1 MISANG
7 VTLRV
12 GKKALFEDVN
22 IKFTEGNCYG
32 LIGANG
38 AGKSTFLKILSGA
51 LETTSGDVT
60 ITPGQRLSVLEQDHF
75 KYDAYPV
82 MDVVIMGNER
92 LYQIMKEKDAI
103 SESLRA
109 YVAKYP
115 SQTKAAGSLK
125 GVSVG
130 TVSNILNGRYENI
143 SDEMFRNVAS
153 QVGGVS
159 ATGWQIVETGAY
171 QEITAVLSDAQR
183 WRNVTWVTGEA
194 GCGKSTTARVYLQ
207 EHREVFYILC
217 SEDMKK
223 GDFVREI
230 ARTVGIRTE
239 GYNIREVWGLILDDI
254 IQMDAPLLV
263 FDEADKL
270 TEPVFHY
277 FISLYN
283 KLEEKCGVVFLSTD
297 YIAKRISNG
306 LRYQKPGYKEF
317 YSRIGRKFYE
327 LEPTDV
333 NDVFAICSANGVTD
347 KKDIDKVIKEASTCD
362 FDLRRV
368 RKSIHK
374 VKRMVGE

>member
-1 MISANG
+1 MS
-7 VTLRV
+7 
-12 GKKALFEDVN
+12 E
-22 IKFTEGNCYG
+22 
-32 LIGANG
+32 
-38 AGKSTFLKILSGA
+38 LKR
-51 LETTSGDVT
+51 
-60 ITPGQRLSVLEQDHF
+60 Q
-75 KYDAYPV
+75 
-82 MDVVIMGNER
+82 
-92 LYQIMKEKDAI
+92 EKDAI
-103 SESLRA
+103 RESLQA

-125 GVSVG
+125 NISVG
-130 TVSNILNGRYENI
+130 TVSNILNGLYEKI
-143 SDEMFRNVAS
+143 SDDMFRNVAS
-153 QVGGVS
+153 QVRS
-159 ATGWQIVETGAY
+159 INAPGWQVVETGAY
-171 QEITAVLSDAQR
+171 QEITGVLSDAQR
-183 WRNVTWVTGEA
+183 WRNVTWVVGEA
-194 GCGKSTTARVYLQ
+194 GCGKTTTSRVYLQ
-207 EHREVFYILC
+207 EHKEVFYVLC

-239 GYNIREVWGLILDDI
+239 GCNIREVWSLILDDI

-306 LRYQKPGYKEF
+306 LKYKKPGYKEF

-327 LEPTDV
+327 LEPTDA
-333 NDVFAICSANGVTD
+333 NDVYTICTANGVTE
-347 KKDIDKVIKEASTCD
+347 KKDIDCVIKEAASCD

-368 RKSIHK
+368 KKSIHK
-374 VKRMVGE
+374 VKRMSE

>member
-1 MISANG
+1 M
-7 VTLRV
+7 
-12 GKKALFEDVN
+12 E
-22 IKFTEGNCYG
+22 
-32 LIGANG
+32 
-38 AGKSTFLKILSGA
+38 
-51 LETTSGDVT
+51 
-60 ITPGQRLSVLEQDHF
+60 IT
-75 KYDAYPV
+75 
-82 MDVVIMGNER
+82 
-92 LYQIMKEKDAI
+92 MKEKNAI
-103 SESLRA
+103 SERLRA

-130 TVSNILNGRYENI
+130 TVSNILNGRFENI

-153 QVGGVS
+153 QVGGMGTS
-159 ATGWQIVETGAY
+159 GWQIVETGAY
-171 QEITAVLSDAQR
+171 QEITEVLSDAQR
-183 WRNVTWVTGEA
+183 WRSVRWVTGEA

-207 EHREVFYILC
+207 DHKEVFYILC

-239 GYNIREVWGLILDDI
+239 GCNIREVWGLILDDI

-297 YIAKRISNG
+297 YIVKRISNG
-306 LRYQKPGYKEF
+306 LKYQKPGYKEF
-317 YSRIGRKFYE
+317 FSRIGRKFFT
-327 LEPTDV
+327 LEPTDQ
-333 NDVFAICSANGVTD
+333 NDVYIICTANGLTSRQ
-347 KKDIDKVIKEASTCD
+347 DIDVVMKEAATCD
-362 FDLRRV
+362 YDLRRV
-368 RKSIHK
+368 KDSIHK
-374 VKRMVGE
+374 VKRMSDL

>member
-1 MISANG
+1 M
-7 VTLRV
+7 
-12 GKKALFEDVN
+12 E
-22 IKFTEGNCYG
+22 
-32 LIGANG
+32 
-38 AGKSTFLKILSGA
+38 
-51 LETTSGDVT
+51 
-60 ITPGQRLSVLEQDHF
+60 IT
-75 KYDAYPV
+75 
-82 MDVVIMGNER
+82 
-92 LYQIMKEKDAI
+92 MKEKDAI
-103 SESLRA
+103 SESLLA
-109 YVAKYP
+109 YVPKYP

-207 EHREVFYILC
+207 EHKEVFYILC

-347 KKDIDKVIKEASTCD
+347 RKDIDKVIKEASTCD

-374 VKRMVGE
+374 VKRMTGE

>member
-1 MISANG
+1 M
-7 VTLRV
+7 
-12 GKKALFEDVN
+12 E
-22 IKFTEGNCYG
+22 
-32 LIGANG
+32 
-38 AGKSTFLKILSGA
+38 
-51 LETTSGDVT
+51 
-60 ITPGQRLSVLEQDHF
+60 IT
-75 KYDAYPV
+75 
-82 MDVVIMGNER
+82 
-92 LYQIMKEKDAI
+92 MKEKNAI
-103 SESLRA
+103 SERLRA

-130 TVSNILNGRYENI
+130 TVSNILNGRFENI

-153 QVGGVS
+153 QVGGMG
-159 ATGWQIVETGAY
+159 TPGWQIVETGAY
-171 QEITAVLSDAQR
+171 QEITEVLSDAQR
-183 WRNVTWVTGEA
+183 WRNVRWVTGEA

-207 EHREVFYILC
+207 DHKEVFYILC

-239 GYNIREVWGLILDDI
+239 GCNIREVWGLILDDI

-297 YIAKRISNG
+297 YIVKRISNG
-306 LRYQKPGYKEF
+306 LKYQKPGYKEF
-317 YSRIGRKFYE
+317 FSRIGRKFFT
-327 LEPTDV
+327 LEPTDQ
-333 NDVFAICSANGVTD
+333 NDVYTICTANGLTSRQ
-347 KKDIDKVIKEASTCD
+347 DIDIVMKEAAVCD
-362 FDLRRV
+362 YDLRRV
-368 RKSIHK
+368 KDSIHK
-374 VKRMVGE
+374 VKRMSDL

>member
-1 MISANG
+1 MTWNTVLRNMRENKQRKISSKPALSVSWLISVMLISALLLSGCSGQNG
-7 VTLRV
+7 TAADKSAQ
-12 GKKALFEDVN
+12 G
-22 IKFTEGNCYG
+22 TEE
-32 LIGANG
+32 
-38 AGKSTFLKILSGA
+38 AGKISIV
-51 LETTSGDVT
+51 TT
-60 ITPGQRLSVLEQDHF
+60 IFPP
-75 KYDAYPV
+75 Y
-82 MDVVIMGNER
+82 
-92 LYQIMKEKDAI
+92 
-103 SESLRA
+103 
-109 YVAKYP
+109 
-115 SQTKAAGSLK
+115 
-125 GVSVG
+125 
-130 TVSNILNGRYENI
+130 
-143 SDEMFRNVAS
+143 
-153 QVGGVS
+153 
-159 ATGWQIVETGAY
+159 
-171 QEITAVLSDAQR
+171 
-183 WRNVTWVTGEA
+183 
-194 GCGKSTTARVYLQ
+194 
-207 EHREVFYILC
+207 
-217 SEDMKK
+217 
-223 GDFVREI
+223 DFVREI

-347 KKDIDKVIKEASTCD
+347 RKDIDKVIKEASTCD

-374 VKRMVGE
+374 VKRMTGE

>member
-1 MISANG
+1 M
-7 VTLRV
+7 
-12 GKKALFEDVN
+12 E
-22 IKFTEGNCYG
+22 
-32 LIGANG
+32 
-38 AGKSTFLKILSGA
+38 
-51 LETTSGDVT
+51 
-60 ITPGQRLSVLEQDHF
+60 IT
-75 KYDAYPV
+75 
-82 MDVVIMGNER
+82 
-92 LYQIMKEKDAI
+92 MKEKNAI
-103 SESLRA
+103 SERLRA

-130 TVSNILNGRYENI
+130 TVSNILNGRFENI

-153 QVGGVS
+153 QVGGMG
-159 ATGWQIVETGAY
+159 TPGWQIVETGAY
-171 QEITAVLSDAQR
+171 QEITEVLSDAQR
-183 WRNVTWVTGEA
+183 WRSVRWVTGEA

-207 EHREVFYILC
+207 DHKEVFYILC

-239 GYNIREVWGLILDDI
+239 GCNIREVWGLILDDI

-297 YIAKRISNG
+297 YIVKRISNG
-306 LRYQKPGYKEF
+306 LKYQKPGYKEF
-317 YSRIGRKFYE
+317 FSRIGRKFFT
-327 LEPTDV
+327 LEPTDQ
-333 NDVFAICSANGVTD
+333 NDVYIICMANGLTSRQ
-347 KKDIDKVIKEASTCD
+347 DIDVVMKEAATCD
-362 FDLRRV
+362 YDLRRV
-368 RKSIHK
+368 KDSIHK
-374 VKRMVGE
+374 VKRMSDL

>member
-1 MISANG
+1 M
-7 VTLRV
+7 
-12 GKKALFEDVN
+12 E
-22 IKFTEGNCYG
+22 
-32 LIGANG
+32 
-38 AGKSTFLKILSGA
+38 
-51 LETTSGDVT
+51 
-60 ITPGQRLSVLEQDHF
+60 IT
-75 KYDAYPV
+75 
-82 MDVVIMGNER
+82 
-92 LYQIMKEKDAI
+92 MKEKNAI
-103 SESLRA
+103 SERLRA

-130 TVSNILNGRYENI
+130 TVSNILNGRFENI

-153 QVGGVS
+153 QVGGMG
-159 ATGWQIVETGAY
+159 TPGWQIVETGAY
-171 QEITAVLSDAQR
+171 QEITEVLSDAQR
-183 WRNVTWVTGEA
+183 WRNVRWVTGEA

-207 EHREVFYILC
+207 DHKEVFYILC

-239 GYNIREVWGLILDDI
+239 GCNIREVWGLILDDI

-297 YIAKRISNG
+297 YIVKRISNG
-306 LRYQKPGYKEF
+306 LKYQKPGYKEF
-317 YSRIGRKFYE
+317 FSRIGRKFFT
-327 LEPTDV
+327 LEPTDQ
-333 NDVFAICSANGVTD
+333 NDVYTICTANGLTSRQ
-347 KKDIDKVIKEASTCD
+347 DIDIVMKEAAVCD
-362 FDLRRV
+362 YDLRRV
-368 RKSIHK
+368 KDSIHK
-374 VKRMVGE
+374 VKRMCDL

>member
-1 MISANG
+1 M
-7 VTLRV
+7 
-12 GKKALFEDVN
+12 E
-22 IKFTEGNCYG
+22 
-32 LIGANG
+32 
-38 AGKSTFLKILSGA
+38 
-51 LETTSGDVT
+51 
-60 ITPGQRLSVLEQDHF
+60 IT
-75 KYDAYPV
+75 
-82 MDVVIMGNER
+82 
-92 LYQIMKEKDAI
+92 MKEKNAI
-103 SESLRA
+103 SERLRA

-130 TVSNILNGRYENI
+130 TVSNILNGRFENI

-153 QVGGVS
+153 QVGGMG
-159 ATGWQIVETGAY
+159 TPGLQIVETGAY
-171 QEITAVLSDAQR
+171 QEITEVLSDAQR
-183 WRNVTWVTGEA
+183 WRSVRWVTGEA

-207 EHREVFYILC
+207 DHKEVFYILC

-239 GYNIREVWGLILDDI
+239 GCNIREVWGLILDDI

-297 YIAKRISNG
+297 YIVKRISNG
-306 LRYQKPGYKEF
+306 LKYQKPGYKEF
-317 YSRIGRKFYE
+317 FSRIGRKFFT
-327 LEPTDV
+327 LEPTDQ
-333 NDVFAICSANGVTD
+333 NDVYIICTANGLTSRQ
-347 KKDIDKVIKEASTCD
+347 DIDVVMKEAATCD
-362 FDLRRV
+362 YDLRRV
-368 RKSIHK
+368 KDSIHK
-374 VKRMVGE
+374 VKRMSDL

>member
-1 MISANG
+1 M
-7 VTLRV
+7 
-12 GKKALFEDVN
+12 E
-22 IKFTEGNCYG
+22 
-32 LIGANG
+32 
-38 AGKSTFLKILSGA
+38 
-51 LETTSGDVT
+51 
-60 ITPGQRLSVLEQDHF
+60 IT
-75 KYDAYPV
+75 
-82 MDVVIMGNER
+82 
-92 LYQIMKEKDAI
+92 MKEKDAI

-254 IQMDAPLLV
+254 ILPHTPQIKVTCRSLLYHLIDVFLVSHTVGGTDREHVVHVCRLQLIKFPSDTAVELLV
-263 FDEADKL
+263 AGLLVSQTIADAFGNIIGTQKHDAAFLLQFVVQADE
-270 TEPVFHY
+270 
-277 FISLYN
+277 
-283 KLEEKCGVVFLSTD
+283 VVEHRFGQLV
-297 YIAKRISNG
+297 RLVEHQQG
-306 LRYQKPGYKEF
+306 
-317 YSRIGRKFYE
+317 
-327 LEPTDV
+327 
-333 NDVFAICSANGVTD
+333 
-347 KKDIDKVIKEASTCD
+347 
-362 FDLRRV
+362 RV

>member
-1 MISANG
+1 M
-7 VTLRV
+7 
-12 GKKALFEDVN
+12 E
-22 IKFTEGNCYG
+22 
-32 LIGANG
+32 
-38 AGKSTFLKILSGA
+38 
-51 LETTSGDVT
+51 
-60 ITPGQRLSVLEQDHF
+60 IT
-75 KYDAYPV
+75 
-82 MDVVIMGNER
+82 
-92 LYQIMKEKDAI
+92 MKEKDAI

-194 GCGKSTTARVYLQ
+194 GCGK
-207 EHREVFYILC
+207 
-217 SEDMKK
+217 K

-277 FISLYN
+277 FISMYN
-283 KLEEKCGVVFLSTD
+283 KLEDKSGIVFMSTD
-297 YIAKRISNG
+297 YIKKRINLG
-306 LRYQKPGYKEF
+306 LRHQKPGYKEF
-317 YSRIGRKFYE
+317 FSRMGRKYFE
-327 LEPTDV
+327 LEETTA
-333 NDVFAICSANGVTD
+333 NDVYSICMANGIQD
-347 KKDIDKVIKEASTCD
+347 KKKIEEVIRDAEPCD

-368 RKSIHK
+368 KKAIHRA
-374 VKRMVGE
+374 KRMGE

>member
-1 MISANG
+1 
-7 VTLRV
+7 
-12 GKKALFEDVN
+12 
-22 IKFTEGNCYG
+22 
-32 LIGANG
+32 
-38 AGKSTFLKILSGA
+38 
-51 LETTSGDVT
+51 
-60 ITPGQRLSVLEQDHF
+60 
-75 KYDAYPV
+75 
-82 MDVVIMGNER
+82 
-92 LYQIMKEKDAI
+92 MKEKDAI

-143 SDEMFRNVAS
+143 SDEMFRN
-153 QVGGVS
+153 
-159 ATGWQIVETGAY
+159 
-171 QEITAVLSDAQR
+171 
-183 WRNVTWVTGEA
+183 
-194 GCGKSTTARVYLQ
+194 
-207 EHREVFYILC
+207 
-217 SEDMKK
+217 EDMKK

-347 KKDIDKVIKEASTCD
+347 KRDIDNVIKEASTCD

-374 VKRMVGE
+374 VKRMTGE

>member
-1 MISANG
+1 M
-7 VTLRV
+7 
-12 GKKALFEDVN
+12 E
-22 IKFTEGNCYG
+22 
-32 LIGANG
+32 
-38 AGKSTFLKILSGA
+38 
-51 LETTSGDVT
+51 
-60 ITPGQRLSVLEQDHF
+60 IT
-75 KYDAYPV
+75 
-82 MDVVIMGNER
+82 
-92 LYQIMKEKDAI
+92 MKEKNAI
-103 SESLRA
+103 SERLRA

-130 TVSNILNGRYENI
+130 TVSNILNGRFENI

-153 QVGGVS
+153 QVGGMG
-159 ATGWQIVETGAY
+159 TPGWQIVETGAY
-171 QEITAVLSDAQR
+171 QEITEVLSDAQR
-183 WRNVTWVTGEA
+183 WRNVRWVTGEA

-207 EHREVFYILC
+207 DHKEVFYILC

-239 GYNIREVWGLILDDI
+239 GCNISEVWGLILDDI

-297 YIAKRISNG
+297 YIVKRISNG
-306 LRYQKPGYKEF
+306 LKYQKPGYKEF
-317 YSRIGRKFYE
+317 FSRIGRKFFT
-327 LEPTDV
+327 LEPTDQ
-333 NDVFAICSANGVTD
+333 NDVYTICTANGLTFRQ
-347 KKDIDKVIKEASTCD
+347 DIDIVMKEAVACD
-362 FDLRRV
+362 YDLRRV
-368 RKSIHK
+368 KDSIHK
-374 VKRMVGE
+374 VKRMSDL

>member
-1 MISANG
+1 M
-7 VTLRV
+7 
-12 GKKALFEDVN
+12 E
-22 IKFTEGNCYG
+22 
-32 LIGANG
+32 
-38 AGKSTFLKILSGA
+38 
-51 LETTSGDVT
+51 
-60 ITPGQRLSVLEQDHF
+60 IT
-75 KYDAYPV
+75 
-82 MDVVIMGNER
+82 
-92 LYQIMKEKDAI
+92 MKEKNAI
-103 SESLRA
+103 SERLRA

-130 TVSNILNGRYENI
+130 TVSNILNGRFENI

-153 QVGGVS
+153 QVGGMG
-159 ATGWQIVETGAY
+159 TPGWQIVETGAY
-171 QEITAVLSDAQR
+171 QEITEVLSDAQR
-183 WRNVTWVTGEA
+183 WRNVRWVTGEA

-207 EHREVFYILC
+207 DHKEVFYILC

-239 GYNIREVWGLILDDI
+239 GCNIREVWGLILDDI

-297 YIAKRISNG
+297 YIVKRISNG
-306 LRYQKPGYKEF
+306 LKYQKPGYKEF
-317 YSRIGRKFYE
+317 FSRIGRKFFT
-327 LEPTDV
+327 LEPTDQ
-333 NDVFAICSANGVTD
+333 NDVYTICTANGLTFRQ
-347 KKDIDKVIKEASTCD
+347 DIDIVMKEAVACD
-362 FDLRRV
+362 YDLRRV
-368 RKSIHK
+368 KDSIHK
-374 VKRMVGE
+374 VKRMSDL

>member
-1 MISANG
+1 
-7 VTLRV
+7 
-12 GKKALFEDVN
+12 
-22 IKFTEGNCYG
+22 
-32 LIGANG
+32 
-38 AGKSTFLKILSGA
+38 
-51 LETTSGDVT
+51 
-60 ITPGQRLSVLEQDHF
+60 
-75 KYDAYPV
+75 
-82 MDVVIMGNER
+82 
-92 LYQIMKEKDAI
+92 MKEKDAI

-207 EHREVFYILC
+207 EHKEVFYILC

-297 YIAKRISNG
+297 YIAKRIS
-306 LRYQKPGYKEF
+306 
-317 YSRIGRKFYE
+317 IGRKFYE

-347 KKDIDKVIKEASTCD
+347 RKDIDKVIKEASTCD

-374 VKRMVGE
+374 VKRMTGE

>member
-1 MISANG
+1 M
-7 VTLRV
+7 
-12 GKKALFEDVN
+12 E
-22 IKFTEGNCYG
+22 
-32 LIGANG
+32 
-38 AGKSTFLKILSGA
+38 
-51 LETTSGDVT
+51 
-60 ITPGQRLSVLEQDHF
+60 IT
-75 KYDAYPV
+75 
-82 MDVVIMGNER
+82 
-92 LYQIMKEKDAI
+92 MKEKNAI
-103 SESLRA
+103 SERLRA

-130 TVSNILNGRYENI
+130 TVSNILNGRFENI

-153 QVGGVS
+153 QVGGMG
-159 ATGWQIVETGAY
+159 TPGWQIVETGAY
-171 QEITAVLSDAQR
+171 QEITEVLSDAQR
-183 WRNVTWVTGEA
+183 WRSVRWVTGEA

-207 EHREVFYILC
+207 DHKEVFYILC

-239 GYNIREVWGLILDDI
+239 GFNIREVWGLILDDI

-297 YIAKRISNG
+297 YIVKRISNG
-306 LRYQKPGYKEF
+306 LKYQKPGYKEF
-317 YSRIGRKFYE
+317 FSRIGRKFFT
-327 LEPTDV
+327 LEPTDQ
-333 NDVFAICSANGVTD
+333 NDVYIICTANGLTSRQ
-347 KKDIDKVIKEASTCD
+347 DIDVVMKGAATCD
-362 FDLRRV
+362 YDLRRV
-368 RKSIHK
+368 KDSIHK
-374 VKRMVGE
+374 VKRMSDL

>member
-1 MISANG
+1 MS
-7 VTLRV
+7 
-12 GKKALFEDVN
+12 E
-22 IKFTEGNCYG
+22 
-32 LIGANG
+32 
-38 AGKSTFLKILSGA
+38 LKR
-51 LETTSGDVT
+51 
-60 ITPGQRLSVLEQDHF
+60 Q
-75 KYDAYPV
+75 
-82 MDVVIMGNER
+82 
-92 LYQIMKEKDAI
+92 EKDAI
-103 SESLRA
+103 RESLQA

-125 GVSVG
+125 NISVG
-130 TVSNILNGRYENI
+130 TVSNILNGLYEKI
-143 SDEMFRNVAS
+143 SDDMFRNVAS
-153 QVGGVS
+153 QVKNIN
-159 ATGWQIVETGAY
+159 TPGWQIVETGAY
-171 QEITAVLSDAQR
+171 QEITGVLSDAQR
-183 WRNVTWVTGEA
+183 WRNVTWVVGEA
-194 GCGKSTTARVYLQ
+194 GCGKSTTSRVYLQ
-207 EHREVFYILC
+207 EHKEVFYILC

-239 GYNIREVWGLILDDI
+239 GCNIREVWSLILDDI

-306 LRYQKPGYKEF
+306 LKYQKPGYKEF

-327 LEPTDV
+327 LEPTDA
-333 NDVFAICSANGVTD
+333 NDVYTICTANGVTE
-347 KKDIDKVIKEASTCD
+347 KKDIDCVIKEAASCD

-368 RKSIHK
+368 KKSIHK
-374 VKRMVGE
+374 VKRMSE

>member
-1 MISANG
+1 M
-7 VTLRV
+7 
-12 GKKALFEDVN
+12 E
-22 IKFTEGNCYG
+22 
-32 LIGANG
+32 
-38 AGKSTFLKILSGA
+38 
-51 LETTSGDVT
+51 
-60 ITPGQRLSVLEQDHF
+60 ITV
-75 KYDAYPV
+75 
-82 MDVVIMGNER
+82 
-92 LYQIMKEKDAI
+92 KEKNAI
-103 SESLRA
+103 SERLRA

-130 TVSNILNGRYENI
+130 TVSNILNGRFENI

-153 QVGGVS
+153 QVGGMG
-159 ATGWQIVETGAY
+159 TPGWQIVETGAY
-171 QEITAVLSDAQR
+171 QEITEVLSDAQR
-183 WRNVTWVTGEA
+183 WRSVRWVTGEA

-207 EHREVFYILC
+207 DHKEVFYILC

-239 GYNIREVWGLILDDI
+239 GCNIREVWGLILDDI

-297 YIAKRISNG
+297 YIVKRISNG
-306 LRYQKPGYKEF
+306 LKYQKPGYKEF
-317 YSRIGRKFYE
+317 FSRIGRKFFT
-327 LEPTDV
+327 LEPTDQ
-333 NDVFAICSANGVTD
+333 NDVYIICMANGLTSRQ
-347 KKDIDKVIKEASTCD
+347 DIDVVMKEAATCD
-362 FDLRRV
+362 YDLRRV
-368 RKSIHK
+368 KDSIHK
-374 VKRMVGE
+374 VKRMSDL

>member
-1 MISANG
+1 M
-7 VTLRV
+7 
-12 GKKALFEDVN
+12 E
-22 IKFTEGNCYG
+22 
-32 LIGANG
+32 
-38 AGKSTFLKILSGA
+38 
-51 LETTSGDVT
+51 
-60 ITPGQRLSVLEQDHF
+60 IT
-75 KYDAYPV
+75 
-82 MDVVIMGNER
+82 
-92 LYQIMKEKDAI
+92 MKEKNAI
-103 SESLRA
+103 SERLRA

-130 TVSNILNGRYENI
+130 TVSNILNGRFENI

-153 QVGGVS
+153 QVGGMG
-159 ATGWQIVETGAY
+159 TPGWQIVETGAY
-171 QEITAVLSDAQR
+171 QEITEVLSDAQR
-183 WRNVTWVTGEA
+183 WRSVRWVTGEA

-207 EHREVFYILC
+207 DHKEVFYILC

-297 YIAKRISNG
+297 YIVKRISNG
-306 LRYQKPGYKEF
+306 LKYQKPGYKEF
-317 YSRIGRKFYE
+317 FSRIGRKFFT
-327 LEPTDV
+327 LEPTDQ
-333 NDVFAICSANGVTD
+333 NDVYIICTANGLTSRQ
-347 KKDIDKVIKEASTCD
+347 DIDVVMKEAATCD
-362 FDLRRV
+362 YDLRRV
-368 RKSIHK
+368 KDSIHK
-374 VKRMVGE
+374 VKRMSDL

>member
-1 MISANG
+1 M
-7 VTLRV
+7 
-12 GKKALFEDVN
+12 E
-22 IKFTEGNCYG
+22 
-32 LIGANG
+32 
-38 AGKSTFLKILSGA
+38 
-51 LETTSGDVT
+51 
-60 ITPGQRLSVLEQDHF
+60 IT
-75 KYDAYPV
+75 
-82 MDVVIMGNER
+82 
-92 LYQIMKEKDAI
+92 MKEKNAI
-103 SESLRA
+103 SERLRA

-130 TVSNILNGRYENI
+130 TVSNILNGRFENI

-153 QVGGVS
+153 QVGGMG
-159 ATGWQIVETGAY
+159 TPGWQIVETGAY
-171 QEITAVLSDAQR
+171 QEITEVLSDAQR
-183 WRNVTWVTGEA
+183 WRSVRWVTGEA

-207 EHREVFYILC
+207 DHKEVFYILC

-239 GYNIREVWGLILDDI
+239 GCNIREVWGLILDDI

-297 YIAKRISNG
+297 YIVKRISNG
-306 LRYQKPGYKEF
+306 LKYQKPGYKEF
-317 YSRIGRKFYE
+317 FSRIGRKFFT
-327 LEPTDV
+327 LDPTDQ
-333 NDVFAICSANGVTD
+333 NDVYIICTANGLTSRQ
-347 KKDIDKVIKEASTCD
+347 DIDVVMKEAATCD
-362 FDLRRV
+362 YDLRRV
-368 RKSIHK
+368 KDSIHK
-374 VKRMVGE
+374 VKRMSDL

>member
-1 MISANG
+1 M
-7 VTLRV
+7 
-12 GKKALFEDVN
+12 E
-22 IKFTEGNCYG
+22 
-32 LIGANG
+32 
-38 AGKSTFLKILSGA
+38 
-51 LETTSGDVT
+51 
-60 ITPGQRLSVLEQDHF
+60 IT
-75 KYDAYPV
+75 
-82 MDVVIMGNER
+82 
-92 LYQIMKEKDAI
+92 MKEKNAI
-103 SESLRA
+103 SERLRT

-130 TVSNILNGRYENI
+130 TVSNILNGRFENI

-153 QVGGVS
+153 QVGGMGTPS
-159 ATGWQIVETGAY
+159 WQIVETGAY
-171 QEITAVLSDAQR
+171 QEITEVLSDAQR
-183 WRNVTWVTGEA
+183 WRSVRWVTGEA

-207 EHREVFYILC
+207 DHKEVFYILC

-239 GYNIREVWGLILDDI
+239 GCNIREVWGLILDDI

-297 YIAKRISNG
+297 YIVKRISNG
-306 LRYQKPGYKEF
+306 LKYQKPGYKEF
-317 YSRIGRKFYE
+317 FSRIGRKFFT
-327 LEPTDV
+327 LEPTDQ
-333 NDVFAICSANGVTD
+333 NDVYIICTANGLTSRQ
-347 KKDIDKVIKEASTCD
+347 DIDVVMKEAATCD
-362 FDLRRV
+362 YDLRRV
-368 RKSIHK
+368 KDSIHK
-374 VKRMVGE
+374 VKRMSDL

>member
-1 MISANG
+1 M
-7 VTLRV
+7 
-12 GKKALFEDVN
+12 E
-22 IKFTEGNCYG
+22 
-32 LIGANG
+32 
-38 AGKSTFLKILSGA
+38 
-51 LETTSGDVT
+51 
-60 ITPGQRLSVLEQDHF
+60 IT
-75 KYDAYPV
+75 
-82 MDVVIMGNER
+82 
-92 LYQIMKEKDAI
+92 MKEKNAI
-103 SESLRA
+103 SERLRT

-130 TVSNILNGRYENI
+130 TVSNILNGRFENI

-153 QVGGVS
+153 QVGGMG
-159 ATGWQIVETGAY
+159 TPGWQIVETGAY
-171 QEITAVLSDAQR
+171 QEITEVLSDAQR
-183 WRNVTWVTGEA
+183 WRSVRWVTGEA

-207 EHREVFYILC
+207 DHKEVFYILC

-239 GYNIREVWGLILDDI
+239 GCNIREVWGLILDDI

-297 YIAKRISNG
+297 YIVKRISNG
-306 LRYQKPGYKEF
+306 LKYQKPGYKEF
-317 YSRIGRKFYE
+317 FSRIGRKFFT
-327 LEPTDV
+327 LEPTDQ
-333 NDVFAICSANGVTD
+333 NDVYIICTANGLTSRQ
-347 KKDIDKVIKEASTCD
+347 DIDVVMKEAATCD
-362 FDLRRV
+362 YDLRRV
-368 RKSIHK
+368 KDSIHK
-374 VKRMVGE
+374 VKRMSDL

>member
-1 MISANG
+1 
-7 VTLRV
+7 
-12 GKKALFEDVN
+12 
-22 IKFTEGNCYG
+22 
-32 LIGANG
+32 
-38 AGKSTFLKILSGA
+38 
-51 LETTSGDVT
+51 
-60 ITPGQRLSVLEQDHF
+60 
-75 KYDAYPV
+75 
-82 MDVVIMGNER
+82 
-92 LYQIMKEKDAI
+92 MKEKNAI
-103 SESLRA
+103 SERLRA

-130 TVSNILNGRYENI
+130 TVSNILNGRFENI

-153 QVGGVS
+153 QVGGMGTPS
-159 ATGWQIVETGAY
+159 WQIVETGAY
-171 QEITAVLSDAQR
+171 QEITEVLSDAQR
-183 WRNVTWVTGEA
+183 WRSVRWVTGEA

-207 EHREVFYILC
+207 DHKEVFYILC

-239 GYNIREVWGLILDDI
+239 GCNIREVWGLILDDI

-297 YIAKRISNG
+297 YIVKRISNG
-306 LRYQKPGYKEF
+306 LKYQKPGYKEF
-317 YSRIGRKFYE
+317 FSRIGRKFFT
-327 LEPTDV
+327 LEPTDQ
-333 NDVFAICSANGVTD
+333 NDVYIICTANGLTSRQ
-347 KKDIDKVIKEASTCD
+347 DIDAVMKEAATCD
-362 FDLRRV
+362 YDLRRV
-368 RKSIHK
+368 KDSIHK
-374 VKRMVGE
+374 VKRMSDL

>member
-1 MISANG
+1 MSN
-7 VTLRV
+7 
-12 GKKALFEDVN
+12 
-22 IKFTEGNCYG
+22 
-32 LIGANG
+32 
-38 AGKSTFLKILSGA
+38 LKR
-51 LETTSGDVT
+51 
-60 ITPGQRLSVLEQDHF
+60 Q
-75 KYDAYPV
+75 
-82 MDVVIMGNER
+82 
-92 LYQIMKEKDAI
+92 EKDAI
-103 SESLRA
+103 RESLQA

-125 GVSVG
+125 NISVG
-130 TVSNILNGRYENI
+130 TVSNILNGLYEKI
-143 SDEMFRNVAS
+143 SDDMFRNVAS
-153 QVGGVS
+153 QVKNIN
-159 ATGWQIVETGAY
+159 TPGWQIVETGAY
-171 QEITAVLSDAQR
+171 QEITGVLSDAQR
-183 WRNVTWVTGEA
+183 WRNVTWVVGEA
-194 GCGKSTTARVYLQ
+194 GCGKSTTSRVYLQ
-207 EHREVFYILC
+207 EHKEVFYILC

-239 GYNIREVWGLILDDI
+239 GCNIREVWSLILDDI

-306 LRYQKPGYKEF
+306 LKYRKPGYKEF

-327 LEPTDV
+327 LEPTDAR
-333 NDVFAICSANGVTD
+333 DVYAICTANGVTE
-347 KKDIDKVIKEASTCD
+347 KKDIDCVIKEAAGCE

-368 RKSIHK
+368 KKSIHK
-374 VKRMVGE
+374 VKRMSE